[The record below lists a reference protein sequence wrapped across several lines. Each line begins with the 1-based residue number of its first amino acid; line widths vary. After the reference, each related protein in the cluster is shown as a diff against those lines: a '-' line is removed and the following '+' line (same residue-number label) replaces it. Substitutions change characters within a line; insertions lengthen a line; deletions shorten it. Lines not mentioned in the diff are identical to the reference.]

1 MLSLFRKKSVTHWL
15 SVSCLLYIILNFSLP
30 GCASLQIRDN
40 IFSSPEEEYTVHI
53 PEKGW
58 EPVKTSDADMVLWN
72 KQYNAMIALISS
84 DRKSKE
90 FSLEMLNKQLFIG
103 MKDKEIFVKESVVV
117 GNQKAIHTILTSK
130 IDDYTLKIDSYV
142 IETDNKIYDL
152 MYWAPLDLFHYAQ
165 SDFENMVETFKYNQ
179 L

>member
-1 MLSLFRKKSVTHWL
+1 M
-15 SVSCLLYIILNFSLP
+15 
-30 GCASLQIRDN
+30 A
-40 IFSSPEEEYTVHI
+40 
-53 PEKGW
+53 
-58 EPVKTSDADMVLWN
+58 LWN
-72 KQYNAMIALISS
+72 KRYNAMIALISS

-103 MKDKEIFVKESVVV
+103 MKDKEILVKEPVVV

-152 MYWAPLDLFHYAQ
+152 MYWAPLDLFNHAQ